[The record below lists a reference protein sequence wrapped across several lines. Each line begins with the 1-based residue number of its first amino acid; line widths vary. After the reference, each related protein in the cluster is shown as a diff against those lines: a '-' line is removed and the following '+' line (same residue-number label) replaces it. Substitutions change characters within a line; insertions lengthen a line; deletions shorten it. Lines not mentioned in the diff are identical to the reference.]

1 MERAEVVLLKS
12 ILTCNKQVVISKLL
26 PKNSCPKCFLEK
38 TTHINNYHKNQ
49 LLVWE
54 NILLS
59 PKCTLE
65 KDKRLK
71 SNRKGTTDVFTTIKP
86 EMWYCNAIHAR
97 SDDNYPTEIKDDC
110 MEFNVNSIAYMEKH
124 FDNKLC
130 VAEKRKITSGPSP
143 EQLSLVLLRLREEVS
158 ANTVEFEY
166 IMHVQY
172 STCTVL

>member
-26 PKNSCPKCFLEK
+26 PKNSCPNCFLEK

-59 PKCTLE
+59 SKCTLE

-71 SNRKGTTDVFTTIKP
+71 SNRKGTTEVFTIIKP

-97 SDDNYPTEIKDDC
+97 SDDNYPEIKDDS

-124 FDNKLC
+124 FDNKLR
-130 VAEKRKITSGPSP
+130 VTEKRKITSGPSQ

-166 IMHVQY
+166 NA
-172 STCTVL
+172 CTLL